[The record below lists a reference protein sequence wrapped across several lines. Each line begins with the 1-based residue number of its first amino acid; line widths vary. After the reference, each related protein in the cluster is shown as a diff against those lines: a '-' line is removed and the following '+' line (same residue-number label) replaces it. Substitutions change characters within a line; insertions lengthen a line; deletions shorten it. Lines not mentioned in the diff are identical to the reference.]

1 MPVVRSIYL
10 YVISLI
16 SIWVLAAGLAGL
28 LGLALEG
35 LGLSPEPPVI
45 AGSRDTLAEQ
55 VSRSLALAAV
65 GLVLW
70 TIHWWLIER
79 DPVGDLTDAE
89 RVFRGVYLGA
99 VLLVATV
106 ISLTSIVDVVAQSL
120 AAVLGDV
127 DGRGVDA
134 EGIGWVCVAV
144 AVWGY
149 HARVLLR
156 RDALWRRRSVAAPG
170 ERPSGA
176 GP

>member
-28 LGLALEG
+28 LGLAFEG
-35 LGLSPEPPVI
+35 LGVAPEPPLI
-45 AGSRDTLAEQ
+45 AGSQDTLAEQ
-55 VSRSLALAAV
+55 LSRSLALAVV

-79 DPVGDLTDAE
+79 DLAGDLTDAE
-89 RVFRGVYLGA
+89 RVFRGVYVGA
-99 VLLVATV
+99 VLLVATI
-106 ISLTSIVDVVAQSL
+106 ISLTTIVDVVAQSL
-120 AAVLGDV
+120 AAVLGEV
-127 DGRGVDA
+127 DARGVDA

-144 AVWGY
+144 AIWGY

-156 RDALWRRRSVAAPG
+156 RDALWRRRSVAGSAQ
-170 ERPSGA
+170 RRSGA